1 MARHRIV
8 LRLAKLLSADP
19 RAVWEDVDRQIR
31 LDPLAPVTVARDV
44 DRSVVLYLGE
54 HAARYTGVTV
64 VEGEKRTY
72 PFGRLASHVFGQL
85 SEIDARASSSC
96 RPTRATS
103 PAG

>member
-1 MARHRIV
+1 M
-8 LRLAKLLSADP
+8 
-19 RAVWEDVDRQIR
+19 
-31 LDPLAPVTVARDV
+31 TVARDV

-72 PFGRLASHVFGQL
+72 PYGRLAAHVFGQL
-85 SEIDARASSSC
+85 SEITAHGARAS
-96 RPTRATS
+96 RATRATR